1 MYLEPPV
8 DGPDPKGLGH
18 QYFPPTVVVMNDD
31 DMKDMVE
38 DVVGETIEK
47 KLDGRVLRKRK
58 HLWVSQLL
66 EYAIGFAIAWS
77 ASRASEPL
85 IPAIVAALVIT
96 NAAIVKAPLSAFRV
110 TGPQLHRVFGIALS
124 IAILAAAI
132 FVDVDAGTKALLV
145 IGALAEGFVSV
156 RFGHGI

>member
-1 MYLEPPV
+1 
-8 DGPDPKGLGH
+8 
-18 QYFPPTVVVMNDD
+18 MNDD
-31 DMKDMVE
+31 DIRDSME
-38 DVVGETIEK
+38 DAAGDAIEDK
-47 KLDGRVLRKRK
+47 IDSRFRRRRK

-85 IPAIVAALVIT
+85 VPAIVAALVIT

>member
-1 MYLEPPV
+1 
-8 DGPDPKGLGH
+8 
-18 QYFPPTVVVMNDD
+18 MNDD
-31 DMKDMVE
+31 DIRDSME
-38 DVVGETIEK
+38 DAAGDAIEDK
-47 KLDGRVLRKRK
+47 IDSRFRRRRK

-85 IPAIVAALVIT
+85 VPAIVAAIVIT

>member
-1 MYLEPPV
+1 MA
-8 DGPDPKGLGH
+8 
-18 QYFPPTVVVMNDD
+18 DD
-31 DMKDMVE
+31 DMRDMME
-38 DVVGETIEK
+38 DVVDDAFDK
-47 KLDGRVLRKRK
+47 KVNSRFRRKRK
-58 HLWVSQLL
+58 HLWVVQLL

-85 IPAIVAALVIT
+85 VPAIVAALVIT

-110 TGPQLHRVFGIALS
+110 TGPQLHRVVGVVLS
-124 IAILAAAI
+124 IAILVAAI
-132 FVDVDAGTKALLV
+132 FIDVDAGTKALLV

>member
-1 MYLEPPV
+1 
-8 DGPDPKGLGH
+8 
-18 QYFPPTVVVMNDD
+18 MNDD
-31 DMKDMVE
+31 DIRDSME
-38 DVVGETIEK
+38 DAAGDAIEDK
-47 KLDGRVLRKRK
+47 IDSRFRRRRK
-58 HLWVSQLL
+58 HLWISQLL

-85 IPAIVAALVIT
+85 VPAIVAALVIT

>member
-1 MYLEPPV
+1 
-8 DGPDPKGLGH
+8 
-18 QYFPPTVVVMNDD
+18 MNDD
-31 DMKDMVE
+31 DIRDSME
-38 DVVGETIEK
+38 DAAGDAIEDK
-47 KLDGRVLRKRK
+47 IDSRFRRQRK

-85 IPAIVAALVIT
+85 VPAVVAALVIT

-110 TGPQLHRVFGIALS
+110 TGPQLHRAFGVALS
-124 IAILAAAI
+124 LAILAAAI

-145 IGALAEGFVSV
+145 VGALAEGFVSV